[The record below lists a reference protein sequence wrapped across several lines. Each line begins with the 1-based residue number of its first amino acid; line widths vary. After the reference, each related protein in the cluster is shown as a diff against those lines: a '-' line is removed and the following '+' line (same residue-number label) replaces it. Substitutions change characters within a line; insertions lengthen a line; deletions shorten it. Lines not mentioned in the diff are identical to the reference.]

1 MNAFQALADSTRSDI
16 VALLAKGER
25 TASEIYAR
33 FDIAD
38 PTVSRHLKVLRE
50 SGLIAYRQEAQ
61 SRIYRLEVDAL
72 DETRQWMQAQI
83 DACRSR
89 FDRLGAHLDRMKAAE
104 SKREKRR
111 RKT

>member
-1 MNAFQALADSTRSDI
+1 MDAYRALADPTRRDI

-25 TASEIYAR
+25 TASEIFAR
-33 FDIAD
+33 YDIAD

-72 DETRQWMQAQI
+72 DQTRQWMQSQI
-83 DACRSR
+83 DACRAR

-111 RKT
+111 KI

>member
-1 MNAFQALADSTRSDI
+1 MDTFRALADPTRRDI

-25 TASEIYAR
+25 TASDIFAR

>member
-1 MNAFQALADSTRSDI
+1 MDAFRALADPTRREI

-25 TASEIYAR
+25 TASEIFAR
-33 FDIAD
+33 FEIAD
-38 PTVSRHLKVLRE
+38 PTVSRPLKVLRE

-89 FDRLGAHLDRMKAAE
+89 FDRLGTHLDRMKKAE
-104 SKREKRR
+104 GKRERR

>member
-1 MNAFQALADSTRSDI
+1 MDAFRALADPTRRDI

-25 TASEIYAR
+25 AASDIFAR
-33 FDIAD
+33 FEIAD

-61 SRIYRLEVDAL
+61 SRIYRLEADAL
-72 DETRQWMQAQI
+72 DEARQWMQVQI

-104 SKREKRR
+104 SKRERR

>member
-1 MNAFQALADSTRSDI
+1 MDAFQALADSSRRDI
-16 VALLAKGER
+16 VVLLAKGER
-25 TASEIYAR
+25 TASEIFAC

-50 SGLIAYRQEAQ
+50 SGLIAYRQQAQ

-83 DACRSR
+83 DACRAR
-89 FDRLGAHLDRMKAAE
+89 FDRLSTHLDRMKKVE

-111 RKT
+111 KF

>member
-1 MNAFQALADSTRSDI
+1 MDAFQALADPTRREI
-16 VALLAKGER
+16 FALLAKGER
-25 TASEIYAR
+25 TASEIFAR
-33 FDIAD
+33 FEIAD

-72 DETRQWMQAQI
+72 DETRQWMQARI

-89 FDRLGAHLDRMKAAE
+89 FDRLGAHLDRMKQAE
-104 SKREKRR
+104 SKRERR

>member
-1 MNAFQALADSTRSDI
+1 MDAFRALADPTRRDI

-25 TASEIYAR
+25 TASDIFAR
-33 FDIAD
+33 FEIAD

-61 SRIYRLEVDAL
+61 SRIYRLEADAL

>member
-1 MNAFQALADSTRSDI
+1 MDAFQALADGTRRDI
-16 VALLAKGER
+16 VVLLAKGER
-25 TASEIYAR
+25 TASEIFAQ

-72 DETRQWMQAQI
+72 EETKQWMQAQI

-89 FDRLGAHLDRMKAAE
+89 FDRLGVHLNRMKKAE
-104 SKREKRR
+104 SKRGRR

>member
-1 MNAFQALADSTRSDI
+1 MNAFQALADSTRRDI

-25 TASEIYAR
+25 TAGEIYAR

-83 DACRSR
+83 DVCRSR

-104 SKREKRR
+104 SKRERR

>member
-1 MNAFQALADSTRSDI
+1 MDTFRALADPTRRDI

-25 TASEIYAR
+25 TASEIFAR

-89 FDRLGAHLDRMKAAE
+89 FDRLSSHLDQMKASE
-104 SKREKRR
+104 RKREKRG
-111 RKT
+111 KP

>member
-1 MNAFQALADSTRSDI
+1 MDTYQALADSTRRSI

-72 DETRQWMQAQI
+72 EETRRWMQAQI

-89 FDRLGAHLDRMKAAE
+89 FDRLDAHLDRMKKAE

-111 RKT
+111 KT

>member
-1 MNAFQALADSTRSDI
+1 MDAFQALADPTRREI
-16 VALLAKGER
+16 VTLLAKGER
-25 TASEIYAR
+25 TASEIFAR
-33 FDIAD
+33 FEIAD
-38 PTVSRHLKVLRE
+38 PTVSRHLKLLRE

-72 DETRQWMQAQI
+72 DETRQWMQVQI

-89 FDRLGAHLDRMKAAE
+89 FDRLGAHLDRMKQAE
-104 SKREKRR
+104 SKRERR

>member
-1 MNAFQALADSTRSDI
+1 MDAFRALADSTRRDI

-25 TASEIYAR
+25 TASEIFAR

-38 PTVSRHLKVLRE
+38 PSVSRHLKVLRE

-89 FDRLGAHLDRMKAAE
+89 FDRLGAHLDRMKKKE
-104 SKREKRR
+104 SKRERR

>member
-1 MNAFQALADSTRSDI
+1 MDAFQALADPTRRDI
-16 VALLAKGER
+16 VVLLAKGER
-25 TASEIYAR
+25 TAGEIFAR

-61 SRIYRLEVDAL
+61 SRIYRLEPDAL

-89 FDRLGAHLDRMKAAE
+89 FDRLGAHLDRMKKAE
-104 SKREKRR
+104 AKRGKRR
-111 RKT
+111 TT